1 MVTQV
6 KDSIGVTAA
15 GARYATLSQ
24 ILEGEVR
31 SDRVARGIYAT
42 DASEYQQQPEAV
54 AFPKTDA
61 DVPEL
66 IRFAGIE
73 RVGRAAVPTADRSG
87 WPDHFD
93 ASRRDP
99 FLHDHS

>member
-42 DASEYQQQPEAV
+42 DAS
-54 AFPKTDA
+54 
-61 DVPEL
+61 
-66 IRFAGIE
+66 
-73 RVGRAAVPTADRSG
+73 
-87 WPDHFD
+87 
-93 ASRRDP
+93 
-99 FLHDHS
+99 